1 LRSASSVDSR
11 APTEVFVSSTTFVNL
26 HGGSI
31 PKAAV
36 DGSGVVRL
44 AWAIK
49 YVRYLR
55 CCGHFRRAEIGRK

>member
-31 PKAAV
+31 PKAAIGC
-36 DGSGVVRL
+36 GSANLPASFDPNVGYERTN
-44 AWAIK
+44 
-49 YVRYLR
+49 
-55 CCGHFRRAEIGRK
+55 GH